1 MNIPSLDAKGIKRVQ
16 DILGAL
22 IFYEQ
27 AVDNKVLADLN
38 NIDTQQSEAAENTN
52 EFIDH
57 LIDYLAT
64 YPNGG
69 IVYRARNMVL
79 SAYSDAGFNNESK
92 IRIQAGTHVFLEED
106 EPL

>member
-1 MNIPSLDAKGIKRVQ
+1 MNIPSLDAKGIKHVQ

-64 YPNGG
+64 YTKDV
-69 IVYRARNMVL
+69 IVYRASIVL
-79 SAYSDAGFNNESK
+79 LAA
-92 IRIQAGTHVFLEED
+92 H
-106 EPL
+106 